1 MLLPSLRISLAQTGE
16 LARRLAI
23 AALSVLRSF
32 RLRSV
37 RQRLESI
44 RLRLLSQFANVL
56 KHVLQQLIHL
66 LQVRSRSDASQS
78 IQFLIKVL
86 VFEGLSFRKTLVLNQ
101 PTQY

>member
-44 RLRLLSQFANVL
+44 RFRLLSQFANVL

-78 IQFLIKVL
+78 IQFLKVL

>member
-1 MLLPSLRISLAQTGE
+1 MLSPSLRVSLAQTGE

-78 IQFLIKVL
+78 IQFLKVL